1 MGNANFGKSGHPRT
15 RGARSSFLDEPN
27 HGGEI
32 RVRFGTVQSF
42 DGTPIFYCEEGEGPP
57 LVFCYGIACST
68 LHWTY
73 QIDYFRKNYRCI
85 WFDYRGHQN
94 TPIPAHPDSMS
105 IEASARDLKAVLD
118 FLGVE
123 KADLLGHS
131 MGVSV
136 VLQFARTEPSRVN
149 RLVLANGTPK
159 KPLET
164 LLGGNYLM
172 PAFDLLSRYEKLK
185 PEWIKGVWKLQE
197 KGAASE
203 LFLGTLGFNR
213 ALCDPGDIKTYAR
226 QIAALPPKVLTRM
239 MDDYQHF
246 DATPWLHELP
256 QSTLILSGEKD
267 LVTPPETQ
275 DVLHQLMPNAEL
287 VRIRHGSHCSTL
299 DLPEYVN
306 LLIEKFLEQPPK
318 IG

>member
-1 MGNANFGKSGHPRT
+1 
-15 RGARSSFLDEPN
+15 
-27 HGGEI
+27 
-32 RVRFGTVQSF
+32 
-42 DGTPIFYCEEGEGPP
+42 
-57 LVFCYGIACST
+57 
-68 LHWTY
+68 
-73 QIDYFRKNYRCI
+73 
-85 WFDYRGHQN
+85 
-94 TPIPAHPDSMS
+94 
-105 IEASARDLKAVLD
+105 
-118 FLGVE
+118 
-123 KADLLGHS
+123 
-131 MGVSV
+131 
-136 VLQFARTEPSRVN
+136 
-149 RLVLANGTPK
+149 VLANGTPK

-239 MDDYQHF
+239 MDDYQH
-246 DATPWLHELP
+246 